1 MKGLQF
7 LCLILVGSLF
17 ALTGLRQ
24 FFAAPLAGSGVNL
37 LWFVVQVLPLLL
49 VLPGILRLKVRS
61 FFFAAMAGM
70 LYFVHG
76 ILQAATPQLRAMGL
90 WEVGF
95 AMALVLAA
103 TYGTRQLRGR
113 SDLNE

>member
-1 MKGLQF
+1 MKALQF
-7 LCLILVGSLF
+7 LCLLLVGSLF

-24 FFAAPLAGSGVNL
+24 FFVTPLAETGINV

-49 VLPGILRLKVRS
+49 VLPGILRLRLRA
-61 FFFAAMAGM
+61 FFFAALAGM

-76 ILQAATPQLRAMGL
+76 ILQAATPESRVMGL

-95 AMALVLAA
+95 AMALVLVA
-103 TYGTRQLRGR
+103 TYGTRQLRSR
-113 SDLNE
+113 NDVSE